1 MGKSIK
7 FKEQE
12 LTDVELRKY
21 ALEKAIEW
29 LDRVGRPV
37 TLKLPLKLADVFF
50 MYMKTGKPMDW
61 SPWDDQ

>member
-29 LDRVGRPV
+29 MDRVGRPV
-37 TLKLPLKLADVFF
+37 TLKLPLKLANVFF
-50 MYMKTGKPMDW
+50 IYMTTGNLMDW
-61 SPWDDQ
+61 NPWDDQ